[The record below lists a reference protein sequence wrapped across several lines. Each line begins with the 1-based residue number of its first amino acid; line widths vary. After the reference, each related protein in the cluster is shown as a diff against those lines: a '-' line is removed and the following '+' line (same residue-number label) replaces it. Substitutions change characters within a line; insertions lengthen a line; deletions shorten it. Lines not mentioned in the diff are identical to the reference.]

1 MELYREL
8 QLYEGEE
15 SRYTYEERIRV
26 MMEPLMNWY
35 ETNARVLP
43 WRTNPEPYW
52 VWVSEIMLQQT
63 RVEAVKPYFARFM
76 ETFPRIQDLAAAE
89 DDVLMKI
96 WEGLG

>member
-52 VWVSEIMLQQT
+52 VWVSEKRSNRILPGLWRLFPGFRIWRLQ
-63 RVEAVKPYFARFM
+63 KM
-76 ETFPRIQDLAAAE
+76 
-89 DDVLMKI
+89 MC
-96 WEGLG
+96 